1 LVALDDLGER
11 KRELA
16 ALRVRREVI
25 EELVA
30 GHGRVNHRDLGF
42 VPAAVARRPVDLE
55 N

>member
-1 LVALDDLGER
+1 VALDDLGER

-16 ALRVRREVI
+16 ALRERREVI
-25 EELVA
+25 EELVEI
-30 GHGRVNHRDLGF
+30 HGSMNRRDRGF